1 MGVMGEQ
8 DPTAF
13 FKTEVDDLKAKNL
26 NWKLRELQGPSVP
39 RSVVDGKQVIMLCS
53 NNYLGISNHPK
64 LKKAAIAA
72 VKSHGAGSGSVRA
85 IAGTMDLH
93 NKLEQ
98 KIAEFKRC
106 ESALYFQ
113 TGFAAN
119 AGVLAQLAG
128 EGDLIVS
135 DELNH
140 GSIIDGV
147 RLTKAERKVYKHCD
161 MADLAKVLEENKGK
175 HRRTVIITDGV
186 FSMDGDIAPLPEI
199 AKLAKEYSAITYVD
213 DAHGEGVLGE
223 AGRGAVNHFGLEGK
237 IDIEMGTFSKAFG
250 VVGGYVAGNKYL
262 REWAFNKS
270 RSWLLSGSAPP
281 ATVAA
286 CTAAIELLMEKP
298 QIVKKLWRNVRYY
311 KKALKKFGLNT
322 GVSETP
328 ITPIMLGESKVAQDF
343 AAELLNEGVF
353 TTPIVFPMV
362 AQGKARIRTMPT
374 AAHSKEDLNEA
385 LGKIEKVGKKLGVI

>member
-1 MGVMGEQ
+1 MGEA

-13 FKTEVDDLKAKNL
+13 FKTDVDDLKTKNL
-26 NWKLRELQGPSVP
+26 DWKIRELQGPSTP
-39 RSVVDGKQVIMLCS
+39 RAIVDGREVIVLCS
-53 NNYLGISNHPK
+53 NNYLGLSNHSR

-72 VKSHGAGSGSVRA
+72 VKKYGAGSVSVRA

-93 NKLEQ
+93 NNLEK
-98 KIAEFKRC
+98 KIAEFKHC
-106 ESALYFQ
+106 ESSLYFQ

-128 EGDLIVS
+128 EGDLIIS

-147 RLTKAERKVYKHCD
+147 RLTKAERKVYTHKNT
-161 MADLAKVLEENKGK
+161 AELKKLLEEAHGK
-175 HRRTVIITDGV
+175 YRRILIITDGV

-199 AKLAKEYSAITYVD
+199 SKLAKQFNAITYVD

-223 AGRGAVNHFGLEGK
+223 GGRGAVNHFGLEGK

-262 REWAFNKS
+262 REWALNKS

-281 ATVAA
+281 AVVAA
-286 CTAAIELLMEKP
+286 CIAAIELLQEKP
-298 QIVKKLWRNVRYY
+298 QIVKKLWRNTRYY
-311 KKALKKFGLNT
+311 KKALKKLGFDI

-328 ITPIMLGESKVAQDF
+328 ITPLMLGESKTAQDF
-343 AAELLNEGVF
+343 AAELLKEGVF
-353 TTPIVFPMV
+353 TIPIFFPMV

-374 AAHSKEDLNEA
+374 AAHNKEILDEAISKF
-385 LGKIEKVGKKLGVI
+385 EKVGKRLGVI